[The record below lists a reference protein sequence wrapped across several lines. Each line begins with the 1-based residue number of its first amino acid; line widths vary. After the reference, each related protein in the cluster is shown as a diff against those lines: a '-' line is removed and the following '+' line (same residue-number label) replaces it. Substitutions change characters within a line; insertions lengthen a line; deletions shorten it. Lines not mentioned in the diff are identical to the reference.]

1 MEKERSDSGPSKPL
15 VVIWSSR
22 DPEVAQNMVFMYTKN
37 SKLKGWWDK
46 VRLVV
51 WGPSAKLLA
60 VDRELQAELA
70 ELKEAGVELQAC
82 KACADRYGVSDKLC
96 SLGIDVIYMGQPLT
110 EYLKGGCPVITF

>member
-22 DPEVAQNMVFMYTKN
+22 DREVAQNMVFMYTKN
-37 SKLKGWWDK
+37 SKLEGWWDR

-60 VDRELQAELA
+60 TDQELQSELG

-82 KACADRYGVSDKLC
+82 KACADRYGVSDKLG

-110 EYLKGGCPVITF
+110 EYLKAGYPVITF